1 MKLKNTKQNSIS
13 PRWHLREGILVL
25 FLIMY
30 LVHKGIFI
38 AACGLVY
45 RYVKTNTH
53 CRLLI
58 NRGTTRILK
67 YILQLFLTNLF

>member
-13 PRWHLREGILVL
+13 PRWHLREGILISHNVSCT
-25 FLIMY
+25 
-30 LVHKGIFI
+30 IFI